1 MMYALALAA
10 VIAPLPRPAV
20 SYEAQSMRLE
30 PRQRRAVLDGA
41 VRLRRGDLVVTG
53 DHAVVVFGPEEK
65 PSVAR
70 RKKRD
75 AEGMGLLGQSLERF
89 TVDGHVHVQR
99 GARTADAAH
108 GELDEAARTL
118 VLTGSGEEEPVL
130 RGGTERLSG
139 DRIVMQLDSEDLSV
153 VRPRLVLRRSAPEAQ
168 DGSAVA
174 TRVEADRLFLDRSER
189 LAHFTDD
196 VVVRRGDVTVRGP
209 RMDAH
214 YDETGQVT
222 ILGLRGGVEMRQA
235 DRRAVAQNA
244 DYDARTRELV
254 LTGQPRLYDGD
265 DVLVGEKIGMALDSK
280 QVRVERAH
288 GKLRPD
294 PRPREVRP

>member
-1 MMYALALAA
+1 MICALALAA
-10 VIAPLPRPAV
+10 FVAPAPAL

-30 PRQRRAVLDGA
+30 PRERRAVLDGA
-41 VRLRRGDLVVTG
+41 VRLSRGDLVVTG
-53 DHAVVVFGPEEK
+53 DHAVVVFAAPEEK
-65 PSVAR
+65 APPR

-75 AEGMGLLGQSLERF
+75 AEGMGLLGQTVEKF

-99 GARTADAAH
+99 GVRTADAAH
-108 GELDEAARTL
+108 GQLDESARTM
-118 VLTGSGEEEPVL
+118 VLTGDGDDEPVL
-130 RGGTERLSG
+130 RDGSEKLSG
-139 DRIVMQLDSEDLSV
+139 ERIVLQLDSEDVSV
-153 VRPRLVLRRSAPEAQ
+153 LRPRLVLRRSVPEAE
-168 DGSAVA
+168 DGPGMA
-174 TRVEADRLFLDRSER
+174 TRVEADRLFLDKSER
-189 LAHFTDD
+189 LAHFSDG

-214 YDETGQVT
+214 YDDSGQVT
-222 ILGLRGGVEMRQA
+222 MLGLRGGVEMRQA

-280 QVRVERAH
+280 QVHVERAH
-288 GKLRPD
+288 GKVRPD
-294 PRPREVRP
+294 GHPREVVRP